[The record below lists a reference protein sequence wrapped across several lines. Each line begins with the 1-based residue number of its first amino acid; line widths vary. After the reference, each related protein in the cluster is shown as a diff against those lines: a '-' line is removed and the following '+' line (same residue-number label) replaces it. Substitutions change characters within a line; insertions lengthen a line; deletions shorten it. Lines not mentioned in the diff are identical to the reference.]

1 MNENI
6 TNPQYYLQLL
16 DAAEQAQQCGMM
28 EQEAE
33 IQEEMDAVWR
43 EMTSA
48 EKQEV
53 DMLLGVQVG
62 IGN

>member
-1 MNENI
+1 MNNI

-16 DAAEQAQQCGMM
+16 DAAEQAQQCGMQ
-28 EQEAE
+28 EQEEA
-33 IQEEMDAVWR
+33 IIEEMDGLWR

-48 EKQEV
+48 EKNEV
-53 DMLLGVQVG
+53 DLMLGVQVG

>member
-1 MNENI
+1 MNNI

-16 DAAEQAQQCGMM
+16 DAAEQAQQCGLV

-33 IQEEMDAVWR
+33 IMEEMDGLWR

-53 DMLLGVQVG
+53 DLMLGVQVG